1 MGENVADLVAGC
13 LVSRRQAVAD
23 NERQGGGQFGGAV
36 VGRKDEGAANGE
48 AWQLQEAEAACEAD
62 AIAAAKAVAYRNELR
77 HRLEIQASF
86 TPPGFC
92 AYSGAGIYRHH
103 YSDSLWLKPSSNLH
117 HCFGKLGY
125 HQHSR

>member
-1 MGENVADLVAGC
+1 M
-13 LVSRRQAVAD
+13 AD
-23 NERQGGGQFGGAV
+23 NERL
-36 VGRKDEGAANGE
+36 R
-48 AWQLQEAEAACEAD
+48 QLQEAEAACEAD

-92 AYSGAGIYRHH
+92 AYSGAGIHRHH
-103 YSDSLWLKPSSNLH
+103 YSDSLWWLKPSSNLH

-125 HQHSR
+125 HQHFR